1 LLHGPQEDFIMM
13 TVKRILVPTDFSE
26 ASDAALTYGIGVAQ
40 AFGAQLYLLHV
51 PGETGVNFEAD
62 FPMVQFENATRE
74 RLETLV
80 SKEEATKLRPEYVLR
95 LGAPSEQIVRYA
107 ADRDIDLIVM
117 GTHGRGGVAHMVM
130 GSVAEKVVRTAP
142 CPVLTVRQS
151 RQPVVVRQEAIAQ
164 AVPHGV

>member
-1 LLHGPQEDFIMM
+1 LLDGRQEEFIMM

-40 AFGAQLYLLHV
+40 AFGAQLFLLHV

-80 SKEEATKLRPEYVLR
+80 SVEEARRLQPEYALR

-151 RQPVVVRQEAIAQ
+151 RQPVVVRQEVRAH
-164 AVPHGV
+164 AVPQGV